1 MSIKENDMIK
11 SIRIINFKSIAAM
24 TLELGPFNCLVGMNG
39 AGKSTVLQA
48 FDFLSHLMLGDMDA
62 WLASLRIELLI
73 PSDFVIKGMNACMSG
88 EKTSAN
94 LLQEVMRHPVT
105 LRQV

>member
-1 MSIKENDMIK
+1 MKKISKQVARSK
-11 SIRIINFKSIAAM
+11 A
-24 TLELGPFNCLVGMNG
+24 VG
-39 AGKSTVLQA
+39 SV
-48 FDFLSHLMLGDMDA
+48 
-62 WLASLRIELLI
+62 LASLRIELLI

-94 LLQEVMRHPVT
+94 LLQEVRRHPVT